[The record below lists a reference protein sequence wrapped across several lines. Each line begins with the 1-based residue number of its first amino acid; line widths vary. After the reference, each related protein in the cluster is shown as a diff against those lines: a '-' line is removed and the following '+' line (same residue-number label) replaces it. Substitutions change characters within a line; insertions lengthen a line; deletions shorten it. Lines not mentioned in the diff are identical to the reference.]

1 MAQPTELVIYNG
13 ALAAANATRMATAD
27 EDTAT
32 GNIVR
37 DLYPSRYRAILDLAD
52 WPWATTRTSL
62 ASTGATSANTEYS
75 HKYVL
80 PTTLIRI
87 IGVNGNPNW
96 VQEGG
101 EIHIDDSDGIVVKYV
116 QEAPIAVITGACQQ
130 LLTTGLAIDLA
141 TAFLKE
147 DFRFTTNRDHA
158 QDEAMARRLAESYEL
173 QLRIALGA
181 TRWA

>member
-1 MAQPTELVIYNG
+1 MAQPTELDIYNG

-32 GNIVR
+32 GAIVR
-37 DLYPSRYRAILDLAD
+37 DLYPSRYRGILDLAN
-52 WPWATTRTSL
+52 WPWATTRSSIGGA
-62 ASTGATSANTEYS
+62 ASSTNTEYS
-75 HKYVL
+75 HKYTL

-87 IGVNGNPNW
+87 IGVNGNSNW
-96 VQEGG
+96 IQEGG
-101 EIHIDDSDGIVVKYV
+101 EIHIDDSDGIIVKYV

-158 QDEAMARRLAESYEL
+158 QDEAMARRLAETYEL
-173 QLRIALGA
+173 QLRVALGT
-181 TRWA
+181 TRW